1 MHDSLVI
8 SVIIPVLNSE
18 KTIAEA
24 IASVVNQTYADW
36 ELIVVDG
43 GSTDRTI
50 EITEKF
56 TKCDNRIKIC
66 SRMGMKEYEAINYGI
81 KIARGDIIG
90 ILNSDDYYDN
100 KAFERVAEIFSGD
113 STLDV
118 MCPKVRVVVD
128 YGDRIVTEKV
138 VQADLDFYNI
148 VFYAPYEPARFFRKR
163 VFDKI
168 GLIDESY
175 RYSGERELL
184 IRMSLRRDINWIKI
198 PDILYIY
205 RRHPGSRTSS
215 LDRYSALRYLPEH
228 YKMFKKL
235 LASGLLSH
243 EQRKAV
249 KQRWLNDS
257 ISGFLMS
264 LKKGDFKKA
273 AFFLTRGVEI
283 NHSWPVTLL
292 NKKITYYTSIR
303 IKAIA

>member
-1 MHDSLVI
+1 MYNSLVI
-8 SVIIPVLNSE
+8 TVIIPVLNRE

-36 ELIVVDG
+36 ELIVIDG

-56 TKCDNRIKIC
+56 AKCDNRIKIC
-66 SRMGMKEYEAINYGI
+66 SRTGIKEYEAINYGI

-100 KAFERVAEIFSGD
+100 KAFERVAEIFSSD

-118 MCPKVRVVVD
+118 VCPKVRVIVD
-128 YGDRIVTEKV
+128 YGDRIVTKKV
-138 VQADLDFYNI
+138 VQTDLDFYNI
-148 VFYAPYEPARFFRKR
+148 VFNTPYEPARFFNKR
-163 VFDKI
+163 VFDKV
-168 GLIDESY
+168 GLIDDSY

-184 IRMSLRRDINWIKI
+184 IRMSLRRDVKWIKI

-205 RRHPGSRTSS
+205 RIHPGSGTSN
-215 LDRYSALRYLPEH
+215 LDRYTALRYLPEH
-228 YKMFKKL
+228 YRMFKKL
-235 LASGLLSH
+235 LLAGLLNH

-257 ISGFLMS
+257 IAGFLMS
-264 LKKGDFKKA
+264 LKNGDFKTA
-273 AFFLTRGVEI
+273 TFFLIRGIEI
-283 NHSWPVTLL
+283 NYSWPIMLL
-292 NKKITYYTSIR
+292 NKKIMNYINR
-303 IKAIA
+303 IV

>member
-1 MHDSLVI
+1 MYNSLVI
-8 SVIIPVLNSE
+8 SVIIPVLNRE

-56 TKCDNRIKIC
+56 AKCDNRIKIC

-118 MCPKVRVVVD
+118 ICPKVRVVVD
-128 YGDRIVTEKV
+128 YGDTIVTEKA
-138 VQADLDFYNI
+138 VQTDLDFYNI
-148 VFYAPYEPARFFRKR
+148 VFEAPYEPARFFRKR
-163 VFDKI
+163 VFDKV

-184 IRMSLRRDINWIKI
+184 IRMSLRRDVKWIKI

-205 RRHPGSRTSS
+205 RRHSESGTSS
-215 LDRYSALRYLPEH
+215 LNRYSALRYLPEH
-228 YKMFKKL
+228 YRMFKKL
-235 LASGLLSH
+235 LASRLLNH
-243 EQRKAV
+243 EQRKVV

-257 ISGFLMS
+257 IAGFLMS
-264 LKKGDFKKA
+264 LKIGDFRKA
-273 AFFLTRGVEI
+273 AFFLIRGVEI
-283 NHSWPVTLL
+283 NHSWPLKL
-292 NKKITYYTSIR
+292 INRKITDYIKR
-303 IKAIA
+303 IAC